1 VGRPLE
7 LVIPFGGVPGL
18 SQRLPAELGGEG
30 VVLHNSEML
39 EQAADG
45 ERRDTDAGLQSDC
58 VEVSAFQR
66 KVVRK
71 RLKAPMSC

>member
-1 VGRPLE
+1 
-7 LVIPFGGVPGL
+7 
-18 SQRLPAELGGEG
+18 

-58 VEVSAFQR
+58 VEV
-66 KVVRK
+66 VRLPAEG
-71 RLKAPMSC
+71 RAQTVEGADELLNLGPSERRFPRSVAGSHWPTTRACSD